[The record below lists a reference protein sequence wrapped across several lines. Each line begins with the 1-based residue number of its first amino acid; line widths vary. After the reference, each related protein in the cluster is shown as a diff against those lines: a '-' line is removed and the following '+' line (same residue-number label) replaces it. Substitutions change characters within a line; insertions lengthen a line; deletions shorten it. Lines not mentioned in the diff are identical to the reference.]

1 MLDPTPPDL
10 AVGFPPVAG
19 DRPRVLLLGSM
30 PGRASLQASRY
41 YNHPRNLFWPLMG
54 ALFGVDPL
62 LPYNERLN
70 RLTDQG
76 VALWDVLAR
85 CERPGSLDQ
94 AIVKGS
100 MVANPIGAWL
110 AANPTVVRVGLNGSA
125 AHGLFRRLVV
135 PGLDEP
141 TRLRVQILPL
151 PSTSPANAGMS
162 AAAKRAAWDALLGR
176 GSVESK
182 AEATLP

>member
-1 MLDPTPPDL
+1 MPEPAAPDL

-30 PGRASLQASRY
+30 PGRASLQATRY
-41 YNHPRNLFWPLMG
+41 YAHPRNLFWPLMG

-62 LPYNERLN
+62 LPYNERLDQ
-70 RLTDQG
+70 LTNQG

-100 MVANPIGAWL
+100 AVANPIGPWL
-110 AANPTVVRVGLNGSA
+110 AAHPTVLRVGLNGSA
-125 AHGLFRRLVV
+125 AQGLFRRLVL
-135 PGLDEP
+135 PGLDDQ
-141 TRLRVQILPL
+141 TRLRVHILPL

-162 AAAKRAAWDALLGR
+162 AAAKRAAWDALLG
-176 GSVESK
+176 
-182 AEATLP
+182 